1 MLALAPHLPEN
12 ETGVLSAR
20 KVLTEGTHVRPVLE
34 GLAGVDRSGFPGIL
48 GRRLRRQV
56 KAAEERAHWSDCVT
70 GRDRWSSY
78 SW

>member
-1 MLALAPHLPEN
+1 MF
-12 ETGVLSAR
+12 
-20 KVLTEGTHVRPVLE
+20 RPVLE
-34 GLAGVDRSGFPGIL
+34 GLAGVDRSGLPEIL
-48 GRRLRRQV
+48 GRRLRQQV